1 VISALVYGGTF
12 DPVHNG
18 HLAIAHQARA
28 AAGAQAVWFV
38 PASLAPLRERPFA
51 SPEDRFDLLVAATQG
66 EPVFAVLDLAVRR
79 GGVSYTIDTMDTL
92 HDLHPDLDLAVLIG
106 ADAART
112 IPAWERADDLLGRE
126 RFVVVNRTGLPR
138 PTATELRVLGF
149 PTERTEVL
157 SVDSP
162 DISASELRR
171 RLGSGE
177 AVDDLVPEA
186 VAAMI
191 KSRGMYRSNR
201 DDA

>member
-18 HLAIAHQARA
+18 HLAIAHQASV

-51 SPEDRFDLLVAATQG
+51 TPEERFDLLLAATQG
-66 EPVFAVLDLAVRR
+66 EPAFAVLDLAVRR
-79 GGVSYTIDTMDTL
+79 GGVSYTIDTMDAL
-92 HDLHPDLDLAVLIG
+92 HHLHPDLDLPVMIG

-112 IPAWERADDLLGRE
+112 IPAWERADDLLRRE
-126 RFVVVNRTGLPR
+126 RFVVVNRTGVPP
-138 PTATELRVLGF
+138 PTAAELEGLGF
-149 PTERTEVL
+149 PPERTEVL

-162 DISASELRR
+162 NISASEVRR
-171 RLGSGE
+171 RLGRGE
-177 AVDDLVPEA
+177 PVDGLLPDA

-191 KSRGMYRSNR
+191 ESRGMYRSNR